1 MYYSLET
8 FLLVVHVSYTILFHR
23 KKTKKMYQKSVNEN
37 LFLLFEVIAREHVCT
52 QATLVREY
60 VGTKDTMAR
69 EQARHV
75 STQGTLAREHVK
87 CKIIVSKRLIL
98 RLKNEKL
105 FIIIIFVLF
114 YISST
119 IHINYF
125 C

>member
-60 VGTKDTMAR
+60 AGTKDTMAR